1 MPDEHDHA
9 DGVDALTADG
19 GIVRIRPVRPS
30 DEEGLLALY
39 DRASPESLYRRFFTG
54 GRSGIKADV
63 TRMTRT
69 DGEGHAALLAE
80 RRDQVVG
87 VASYEQAGSP
97 GQAEFAILVDDAEH
111 GRGIGTLLLEHLAAT
126 ARRNGIFELVGEVL
140 AANVPMLRVAADLH
154 PGMRAER
161 DAGVVEVRFA
171 TDVVDT
177 AALDARDR
185 QAERHSLAP
194 LLTPAA
200 VAVVGAGRA
209 PGGIGHEVLV
219 AIRNGGYTG
228 RLYVVNP
235 GAAEIAGVASY
246 PSMAALPGPVDL
258 AMIVVP
264 APAVAGV
271 LAECGAVGV
280 RAAVVLSSGFG
291 EDGPAGRAAQA
302 ELVRV
307 ARANG
312 IRLVGP
318 NCLGVLNTDPA
329 IRLHATF
336 AEANPS
342 PGGLAVASQSGAVAI
357 TILDHA
363 TRTGTGLSSFVS
375 LGNKADVS
383 GNDLLSYWYD
393 DLGTRAVAL
402 YLESVGN
409 PRRFARIAR
418 AIGRRKPVLAVKS
431 GRTASGSR
439 AGASHTAAAAAP
451 DVTVDTL
458 FTQAGVIRCDTLG
471 ELLDTARLLVD
482 QPLPAGDRLAIVGNA
497 GGVNV
502 LAADAADAAG
512 LAVPELP
519 ATVQA
524 AIAAVP
530 LAGAGPA
537 TLANPVDLGA
547 AATPQAVGTAIR
559 ALAVSGE
566 VDAILVVFA
575 ATRANDVP
583 GVLAAIAE
591 AADAASLPVAAVL
604 LGVTAPPI
612 ALGARRTPAYPL
624 PEQAIA
630 ALAHAAR
637 YAAWRAA
644 PLGNVPQPSDVDYVG
659 ARAIVVQALAGG
671 GGWQPPEVAT
681 ALLRCYQVPV
691 LDGTVVRDADAAVA
705 AAERHGYPVALKAAD
720 PQLVHKSDVGAVR
733 LGLADAG
740 AVRAGYGAIEAVLGA
755 HPAVLVQ
762 PMVDSAVELVAG
774 VVHDPLFGSLVMVG
788 LGGVHT
794 ELFGDRTL
802 RLLPLTDLDAERMWR
817 TLRAAPLLTGY
828 RGSPGV
834 DTAAVEDLLLRLGC
848 LAEDF
853 PEIAEL
859 DLNPVAAGPDGV
871 VALDVKLRLAAVGR
885 EPDPAVRALREPT

>member
-1 MPDEHDHA
+1 MTTPRFPASSPTSGWPEA
-9 DGVDALTADG
+9 GAG
-19 GIVRIRPVRPS
+19 GP
-30 DEEGLLALY
+30 E
-39 DRASPESLYRRFFTG
+39 RAAYWSRLYRRFFTG

-140 AANVPMLRVAADLH
+140 AANVPMLRHAADLH
-154 PGMRAER
+154 PGTRAER

-393 DLGTRAVAL
+393 DLGTRA
-402 YLESVGN
+402 
-409 PRRFARIAR
+409 
-418 AIGRRKPVLAVKS
+418 
-431 GRTASGSR
+431 
-439 AGASHTAAAAAP
+439 GASHTAAAAAP

-591 AADAASLPVAAVL
+591 AADAASLP
-604 LGVTAPPI
+604 
-612 ALGARRTPAYPL
+612 
-624 PEQAIA
+624 
-630 ALAHAAR
+630 
-637 YAAWRAA
+637 
-644 PLGNVPQPSDVDYVG
+644 
-659 ARAIVVQALAGG
+659 
-671 GGWQPPEVAT
+671 PEVAT
-681 ALLRCYQVPV
+681 ALLHCYRVPV

-740 AVRAGYGAIEAVLGA
+740 AVRAGYGAIEAALGA

>member
-1 MPDEHDHA
+1 MPSPGDHRRHRMPDEHDHA

-126 ARRNGIFELVGEVL
+126 ARRNGIFELVG
-140 AANVPMLRVAADLH
+140 
-154 PGMRAER
+154 
-161 DAGVVEVRFA
+161 
-171 TDVVDT
+171 
-177 AALDARDR
+177 
-185 QAERHSLAP
+185 
-194 LLTPAA
+194 
-200 VAVVGAGRA
+200 
-209 PGGIGHEVLV
+209 EVLV

-482 QPLPAGDRLAIVGNA
+482 QPLPA
-497 GGVNV
+497 
-502 LAADAADAAG
+502 
-512 LAVPELP
+512 
-519 ATVQA
+519 
-524 AIAAVP
+524 
-530 LAGAGPA
+530 
-537 TLANPVDLGA
+537 
-547 AATPQAVGTAIR
+547 
-559 ALAVSGE
+559 
-566 VDAILVVFA
+566 
-575 ATRANDVP
+575 
-583 GVLAAIAE
+583 
-591 AADAASLPVAAVL
+591 
-604 LGVTAPPI
+604 
-612 ALGARRTPAYPL
+612 
-624 PEQAIA
+624 
-630 ALAHAAR
+630 
-637 YAAWRAA
+637 
-644 PLGNVPQPSDVDYVG
+644 
-659 ARAIVVQALAGG
+659 
-671 GGWQPPEVAT
+671 
-681 ALLRCYQVPV
+681 
-691 LDGTVVRDADAAVA
+691 
-705 AAERHGYPVALKAAD
+705 
-720 PQLVHKSDVGAVR
+720 
-733 LGLADAG
+733 
-740 AVRAGYGAIEAVLGA
+740 
-755 HPAVLVQ
+755 
-762 PMVDSAVELVAG
+762 
-774 VVHDPLFGSLVMVG
+774 
-788 LGGVHT
+788 
-794 ELFGDRTL
+794 
-802 RLLPLTDLDAERMWR
+802 
-817 TLRAAPLLTGY
+817 
-828 RGSPGV
+828 
-834 DTAAVEDLLLRLGC
+834 
-848 LAEDF
+848 
-853 PEIAEL
+853 
-859 DLNPVAAGPDGV
+859 
-871 VALDVKLRLAAVGR
+871 
-885 EPDPAVRALREPT
+885 